1 MPDAKRGG
9 RVEGSSLRA
18 RTYNRSME
26 PLAPAARRALRARA
40 HHLHPVVT
48 IGQHGLSPTVLK
60 EIDTA
65 LKAHELIK
73 VRVMADDRNAREAL
87 LGRICE
93 ALACDPVQQIGKL
106 LVLWRERKEEPKA
119 GKDADRPETRPASR
133 RAPSGGGSM
142 RRPSGPPAAS
152 GEAMGRERGRRPVG
166 SPPATRR
173 RRAGDAPSGVPR
185 ASAPRRRRG
194 F

>member
-1 MPDAKRGG
+1 
-9 RVEGSSLRA
+9 
-18 RTYNRSME
+18 ME
-26 PLAPAARRALRARA
+26 PLDSAARRALRARA

-48 IGQHGLSPTVLK
+48 IGQHGLSPAVLN
-60 EIDTA
+60 EIDAA

-93 ALACDPVQQIGKL
+93 ALECTPVQQIGKL
-106 LVLWRERKEEPKA
+106 LVLWRARNEEPEPR
-119 GKDADRPETRPASR
+119 KDADRPERRTAKRPG
-133 RAPSGGGSM
+133 PSGV
-142 RRPSGPPAAS
+142 RRRSGAAAAP
-152 GEAMGRERGRRPVG
+152 GEATVPGRSQARAAGA
-166 SPPATRR
+166 PPATRR
-173 RRAGDAPSGVPR
+173 RRPGDAPSGVPR